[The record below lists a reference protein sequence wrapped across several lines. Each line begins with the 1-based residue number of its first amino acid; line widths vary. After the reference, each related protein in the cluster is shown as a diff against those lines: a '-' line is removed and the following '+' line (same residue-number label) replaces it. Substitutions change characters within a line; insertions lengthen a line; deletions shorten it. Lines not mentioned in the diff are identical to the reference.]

1 MFFLLTKP
9 EFEDPTFVFNCYK
22 LIYPRYFTIFY
33 AKIIC
38 NSCFYSIYMHYQSIV
53 MNLCIGQYC
62 SICSH
67 LQVWVLFLK
76 GIYFMCFVILFLL
89 WTHTYWNFIYEI
101 WRPSLKW
108 ISSERFGFASK
119 KCPLELPTW
128 NHFKK
133 KNVTFDLREGNI
145 DRNIDSRN
153 SCFTASLL
161 RPLVSVQ
168 VFQKSNAQMGLDV

>member
-1 MFFLLTKP
+1 MLLFHLYALSINCDESLYRTILLYLFP
-9 EFEDPTFVFNCYK
+9 FTGMSFIFERHIFHVFCY
-22 LIYPRYFTIFY
+22 F
-33 AKIIC
+33 
-38 NSCFYSIYMHYQSIV
+38 
-53 MNLCIGQYC
+53 
-62 SICSH
+62 
-67 LQVWVLFLK
+67 
-76 GIYFMCFVILFLL
+76 FLL